1 MAQVT
6 PNTTIQEYQDFV
18 REVYGV
24 PNDRYYDT
32 SSMLTNIQRFVMRG
46 IKGIRKNDNNKI
58 THNLLIAQSWFMS
71 LMNRF
76 HIPLQEAVWNRFPFR
91 CSYCAQRPCVCKAQK
106 VQARV
111 QSGPNAANMPRTY
124 EEFQAM
130 FLEIYPPSTR
140 SIEHAGIHLAEELGE
155 LSESVLKYQG
165 MRDEES
171 LKEITEEAADF
182 FSCLMG
188 VFNSLNFAAATEM
201 SVLFSNNCHACKKA
215 PCECTHA
222 FVTDFES

>member
-1 MAQVT
+1 MAQVK

-18 REVYGV
+18 QEVYGI

-58 THNLLIAQSWFMS
+58 TLNLLIAQSWFMS

-76 HIPLQEAVWNRFPFR
+76 HIPLQEAIWNRFPYL
-91 CSYCAQRPCVCKAQK
+91 CSYCGSLPCVCKAQK
-106 VQARV
+106 VNARKHIT
-111 QSGPNAANMPRTY
+111 PNATNIPGTY
-124 EEFQAM
+124 EGFQAM
-130 FLEIYPPSTR
+130 FMKIYPPSTR
-140 SIEHAGIHLAEELGE
+140 SIEHAGIHLSEELGE
-155 LSESVLKYQG
+155 LSEAVLKYQG
-165 MRDEES
+165 TRDEKS
-171 LKEITEEAADF
+171 LAEITAEAADF

-188 VFNSLNFAAATEM
+188 VFNSLTFPTAKELA
-201 SVLFSNNCHACKKA
+201 VLFSNNCHACKKA

-222 FVTDFES
+222 FVTEFES

>member
-18 REVYGV
+18 REVYSV

-32 SSMLTNIQRFVMRG
+32 NNMLTNIQRFVMRG
-46 IKGIRKNDNNKI
+46 IKGIRKNDNGKI
-58 THNLLIAQSWFMS
+58 TLNLLIAQSWFMS

-76 HIPLQEAVWNRFPFR
+76 HIPLEKAVWERFPFR
-91 CSYCAQRPCVCKAQK
+91 CSYCAQCPCVCKAQK
-106 VQARV
+106 VTARV
-111 QSGPNAANMPRTY
+111 HSTPNTTNMPRAY
-124 EEFQAM
+124 EDFQAM
-130 FLEIYPPSTR
+130 FMKIYPPSTR
-140 SIEHAGIHLAEELGE
+140 SIEHAGIHLSEELGE
-155 LSESVLKYQG
+155 LSEAVLKYQG

-171 LKEITEEAADF
+171 LKEITAEAADF

-188 VFNSLNFAAATEM
+188 VFNSLNFPTAKELSA
-201 SVLFSNNCHACKKA
+201 LFSNNCHICKKA

-222 FVTDFES
+222 FVTAFES